1 MSAEELQEPAGRDAL
16 MKASLGTLGV
26 VEPGGLLA
34 ILGGGQLGRMTAM
47 AARTM
52 GYRVRVMDPEAAC
65 PASFV
70 VDEVIVGKWDDM
82 GAAKRLAAGAD
93 AVTLEI
99 EQIGVEAL
107 RAVAGL
113 APLRPGVE
121 PIRVIQDKILQKQW
135 LAAEGI
141 PVGPFRVVRDEQEL
155 GEAVAALGGRVFVKT
170 ARGGYDGRGQVR
182 IGFEDAA
189 SDSVS
194 GAVIREAWE
203 ALGKRP
209 AVVERALELDY
220 EISVMAARSPAGE
233 VRCYPAARNHHES
246 QILAWSVL
254 PAGISGEMEM
264 RAQELAKR
272 IISGLSLEGLL
283 CVEMFV
289 TRYGELLVNELA
301 PRPHNSYHQSER
313 ACATSQF
320 EQLVRTSCNLPLGET
335 EILIPAAIVNL
346 LGDVWM
352 AGKPDFAAALRV
364 PGVRLHLYE
373 KREARPGRKMGHLS
387 ATGATADEALNRVL
401 EAKGRL

>member
-1 MSAEELQEPAGRDAL
+1 VSSV
-16 MKASLGTLGV
+16 KT

-52 GYRVRVMDPEAAC
+52 GYRVRVMDPEAGC

-70 VDEVIVGKWDDM
+70 VDEVVTGKWDDVE
-82 GAAKRLAAGAD
+82 AARRLATGAD

-99 EQIGVEAL
+99 EQIGIDAL
-107 RAVAGL
+107 REVAAL

-121 PIRVIQDKILQKQW
+121 PVRIIQDKILQKEW
-135 LAAEGI
+135 LAANQF
-141 PVGPFRVVRDEQEL
+141 PVGPFCVVRTEAEL
-155 GEAVAALGGRVFVKT
+155 AEAVRALGGRVFVKT

-182 IGFEDAA
+182 LGFDAEPT
-189 SDSVS
+189 
-194 GAVIREAWE
+194 EAEVAAGWA
-203 ALGKRP
+203 ALGGRP
-209 AVVERALELDY
+209 VVVERALELDF

-233 VRCYPAARNHHES
+233 VRSYPAARNHHER

-254 PAGISGEMEM
+254 PAGIPAELEA
-264 RAQELAKR
+264 RAQEIARGVIAGLAV
-272 IISGLSLEGLL
+272 EGLL

-289 TRYGELLVNELA
+289 TGDGELLVNELA

-320 EQLVRTSCNLPLGET
+320 EQLVRTTCNLPLGET
-335 EILIPAAIVNL
+335 DILTPAAIVNL
-346 LGDVWM
+346 LGEVWLDS
-352 AGKPDFAAALRV
+352 AGGRPDFAAALAV

-373 KREARPGRKMGHLS
+373 KREARAGRKMGHLS
-387 ATGATADEALNRVL
+387 ATGATADEALARVL